1 MLSLWF
7 DRFKGVSLFSNG
19 RWKGPVIVMFTGM
32 VFAIGLAL
40 SGMTRPEVVIG
51 FLNVLGQW
59 DPSLAF
65 VMVGAI
71 GTHLFF
77 LRRSQSMPVSRGGT
91 PFPQA
96 SLRQVDR
103 KLILGAALFGMGWG
117 MSGICPGP
125 GLVSG
130 ASLSGNALLFV
141 GAMLLGM
148 TAFHRLSRLS

>member
-1 MLSLWF
+1 MQSLWF
-7 DRFKGVSLFSNG
+7 PRLKHLKLVTKQKWMGVVS
-19 RWKGPVIVMFTGM
+19 VVFTGM

-40 SGMTRPEVVIG
+40 SGMTRPEVVLG
-51 FLNVLGQW
+51 FLNVFGQW

-71 GTHLFF
+71 GTHLLF
-77 LRRSQSMPVSRGGT
+77 LHRSQSMGVSRRGT

-96 SLRQVDR
+96 PLGQVDR
-103 KLILGAALFGMGWG
+103 KLVLGAALFGMGWG

-148 TAFHRLSRLS
+148 IVFHRLSRIS